1 MAFIVV
7 GMSAAAI
14 AMAEA
19 AAAATLAAATTGGT
33 LAAGAGG
40 LGLAATAGTAGTL
53 GTTAATLG
61 TAAELAT
68 AAELT
73 AAGTTGG
80 ASAVFPTG
88 TALGQGAATG
98 LAPGVGAGGVTAPGA
113 SSLSAAGSQ
122 TGNVFSRGLTQAGE
136 ILNNPYVQ
144 GGVAVAEG
152 GRTYS
157 ETGDLGESFLAG
169 LGAWGVTGGLGSLS
183 SFAGKKLGQQ
193 AISQGSKQLI
203 RPAINQIDNSIA
215 TGLRNPSSG
224 QGLRGAAIE
233 TPNVGR
239 SITNPAAQNFAGT
252 GSGGVPQRTL
262 LRETV
267 NGVEITPQ
275 QAANLRATNPAYQ
288 ELDAYGNAAKA
299 RLTGTPQVGTQTPST
314 SNLYADLGKT
324 PTLPSGATPLPP
336 RTIFQTPSPTGTLP
350 VPATTPP
357 ASAGKPG
364 MFDDFPNNYPG
375 GTMGVLATGAIG
387 GPMLMDAMQPSSNL
401 RQPETKV
408 TPYRG
413 PYKPVERIAQFP
425 TGPASYTDTSE
436 RQYFNDVNP
445 YPGITEYP
453 GAVKAAVGGL
463 MGLAGGGSYDDEAG
477 HDGYADG
484 GEVEKKMA
492 TPDMSAIQEYI
503 QGINPQ
509 REASNP
515 LQSYLDNIGRQQQR
529 PQVPEILRQLQ
540 AQQAAQAQTP
550 VDSSERNYGF
560 KPITVEKAPLAQ
572 YAPATKQ
579 KVNGM
584 EALFGSLGM
593 FGNANNRAFGEQA
606 APVPTV
612 DEYAPYRPI
621 TMTTPGEDAHE
632 YQYTDTSKYVYN
644 PETQQMEIPLAMGG
658 LTSLAKGGNYLDGP
672 GDGLSDSIRATI
684 GNRQPARL
692 ADGEFVIS
700 ADVVSDIGGGSSK
713 AGAKYL
719 HAMQDRVRQ
728 RAHGTKK
735 QVKKLDLRKV
745 LPA

>member
-1 MAFIVV
+1 MAFVT
-7 GMSAAAI
+7 MAALAAQAALVAI
-14 AMAEA
+14 EAGIA
-19 AAAATLAAATTGGT
+19 AAAATAT
-33 LAAGAGG
+33 
-40 LGLAATAGTAGTL
+40 TAGTAM
-53 GTTAATLG
+53 AA
-61 TAAELAT
+61 AIP
-68 AAELT
+68 T
-73 AAGTTGG
+73 AAGIGG
-80 ASAVFPTG
+80 AMPTAGALSAGALTGAAPGVAGAGAAGLTGAGAGSLGAAGLQTG
-88 TALGQGAATG
+88 TAL
-98 LAPGVGAGGVTAPGA
+98 
-113 SSLSAAGSQ
+113 
-122 TGNVFSRGLTQAGE
+122 SRGLTQFGGM
-136 ILNNPYVQ
+136 LSNPYVQ

-152 GRTYS
+152 GRTYA
-157 ETGDLGESFLAG
+157 ETGELGESFLAG
-169 LGAWGVTGGLGSLS
+169 LGAWGVTGAAGGLS
-183 SFAGKKLGQQ
+183 SLAGRKLGQQ

-203 RPAINQIDNSIA
+203 SPAINSIDDSIA
-215 TGLRNPSSG
+215 TGLRNPATTNRGIS
-224 QGLRGAAIE
+224 GAAGE
-233 TPNVGR
+233 VPNVG
-239 SITNPAAQNFAGT
+239 QNIGADARTFT
-252 GSGGVPQRTL
+252 G
-262 LRETV
+262 
-267 NGVEITPQ
+267 NM
-275 QAANLRATNPAYQ
+275 
-288 ELDAYGNAAKA
+288 YG
-299 RLTGTPQVGTQTPST
+299 GTPQVRGAPNIINLYSSTPQVPLGAAQQPSSGIAALNVKPPVSAPVVTPQAGPPATPS
-314 SNLYADLGKT
+314 
-324 PTLPSGATPLPP
+324 
-336 RTIFQTPSPTGTLP
+336 
-350 VPATTPP
+350 

-425 TGPASYTDTSE
+425 TGPTPWTDTSE

-492 TPDMSAIQEYI
+492 TPDMNAIQEYI

-509 REASNP
+509 IEASASNP

-540 AQQAAQAQTP
+540 AQQATQAQTP

-560 KPITVEKAPLAQ
+560 KPITVEEAPLAQ

-584 EALFGSLGM
+584 ELLFSGM
-593 FGNANNRAFGEQA
+593 MGKQA
-606 APVPTV
+606 APVPIV

-644 PETQQMEIPLAMGG
+644 PETQQMEIPLAVGG
-658 LTSLAKGGNYLDGP
+658 LTSLARGGNYLDGP

>member
-1 MAFIVV
+1 
-7 GMSAAAI
+7 
-14 AMAEA
+14 
-19 AAAATLAAATTGGT
+19 
-33 LAAGAGG
+33 
-40 LGLAATAGTAGTL
+40 
-53 GTTAATLG
+53 
-61 TAAELAT
+61 
-68 AAELT
+68 
-73 AAGTTGG
+73 
-80 ASAVFPTG
+80 
-88 TALGQGAATG
+88 
-98 LAPGVGAGGVTAPGA
+98 
-113 SSLSAAGSQ
+113 
-122 TGNVFSRGLTQAGE
+122 
-136 ILNNPYVQ
+136 
-144 GGVAVAEG
+144 
-152 GRTYS
+152 
-157 ETGDLGESFLAG
+157 
-169 LGAWGVTGGLGSLS
+169 
-183 SFAGKKLGQQ
+183 
-193 AISQGSKQLI
+193 
-203 RPAINQIDNSIA
+203 
-215 TGLRNPSSG
+215 
-224 QGLRGAAIE
+224 
-233 TPNVGR
+233 
-239 SITNPAAQNFAGT
+239 
-252 GSGGVPQRTL
+252 
-262 LRETV
+262 
-267 NGVEITPQ
+267 
-275 QAANLRATNPAYQ
+275 
-288 ELDAYGNAAKA
+288 
-299 RLTGTPQVGTQTPST
+299 
-314 SNLYADLGKT
+314 
-324 PTLPSGATPLPP
+324 
-336 RTIFQTPSPTGTLP
+336 
-350 VPATTPP
+350 
-357 ASAGKPG
+357 
-364 MFDDFPNNYPG
+364 
-375 GTMGVLATGAIG
+375 
-387 GPMLMDAMQPSSNL
+387 MLMDAMQPSSKL

-436 RQYFNDVNP
+436 RQYFADVNP

-503 QGINPQ
+503 QGINQ
-509 REASNP
+509 QKEASNP

-540 AQQAAQAQTP
+540 TQHATP
-550 VDSSERNYGF
+550 VDSSEHDYGF
-560 KPITVEKAPLAQ
+560 KPITVEEAPPVQ

-584 EALFGSLGM
+584 ELLFSGM
-593 FGNANNRAFGEQA
+593 MGKQA
-606 APVPTV
+606 APVPV
-612 DEYAPYRPI
+612 GDKYAPYRPA
-621 TMTTPGEDAHE
+621 TFTTSGPDPHE

-644 PETQQMEIPLAMGG
+644 PETQQMEIPLAVGG
-658 LTSLAKGGNYLDGP
+658 LTSLARGGNYLDGP

>member
-1 MAFIVV
+1 
-7 GMSAAAI
+7 MSAAAAAI
-14 AMAEA
+14 AAEA
-19 AAAATLAAATTGGT
+19 AAATTLAATTGGT
-33 LAAGAGG
+33 LLAGAGG
-40 LGLAATAGTAGTL
+40 VGLTATAGTLGTAGTLAGTAGTL
-53 GTTAATLG
+53 GT
-61 TAAELAT
+61 

-73 AAGTTGG
+73 TAAGSGG
-80 ASAVFPTG
+80 MMPTAA
-88 TALGQGAATG
+88 ALTEGAATG
-98 LAPGVGAGGVTAPGA
+98 LAPGVGAGGVTGSGA
-113 SSLSAAGSQ
+113 SSLSAAGLE
-122 TGNVFSRGLTQAGE
+122 TGNMFSRGLTQAGE

-144 GGVAVAEG
+144 GGIAVEEG
-152 GRTYS
+152 GRTYA
-157 ETGDLGESFLAG
+157 ETGDLGQSFMAG
-169 LGAWGVTGGLGSLS
+169 LGAWGMAGAAGGLS
-183 SFAGKKLGQQ
+183 SFAGRELGG
-193 AISQGSKQLI
+193 AALSQGAKQGI
-203 RPAINQIDNSIA
+203 RPAVNQIYTP
-215 TGLRNPSSG
+215 TGLTNQASG
-224 QGLRGAAIE
+224 RGLSGAAGE
-233 TPNVGR
+233 VPNVGQN
-239 SITNPAAQNFAGT
+239 ITNPAAQNFAGT
-252 GSGGVPQRTL
+252 GSTSMYPQ
-262 LRETV
+262 
-267 NGVEITPQ
+267 
-275 QAANLRATNPAYQ
+275 A
-288 ELDAYGNAAKA
+288 
-299 RLTGTPQVGTQTPST
+299 QVGAVRGGPNINTSLYSSTPKVPLGTTQQPLASLT
-314 SNLYADLGKT
+314 N
-324 PTLPSGATPLPP
+324 ATP
-336 RTIFQTPSPTGTLP
+336 P
-350 VPATTPP
+350 VPTTPP

-364 MFDDFPNNYPG
+364 WFDDFPNNYPG
-375 GTMGVLATGAIG
+375 GGMGALATGAIG
-387 GPMLMDAMQPSSNL
+387 GPMLMDAMQPSNNL
-401 RQPETKV
+401 HPPETKV

-453 GAVKAAVGGL
+453 GAVKAAEGGL
-463 MGLAGGGSYDDEAG
+463 MGLTAGGSFDDEAG

-492 TPDMSAIQEYI
+492 TPDMNAIQEYVR
-503 QGINPQ
+503 GINPQ
-509 REASNP
+509 IEASASNP

-584 EALFGSLGM
+584 ELLFSGM
-593 FGNANNRAFGEQA
+593 MGKQA
-606 APVPTV
+606 APVPIV

-644 PETQQMEIPLAMGG
+644 PETQQMEIPLAVGG
-658 LTSLAKGGNYLDGP
+658 LTSLARGGNYLDGP

-713 AGAKYL
+713 AGAKKL
-719 HAMQDRVRQ
+719 HAMMDRVRQ
-728 RAHGTKK
+728 SAHGTKK
-735 QVKKLDLRKV
+735 QVKKINDRKV
-745 LPA
+745 LAA

>member
-1 MAFIVV
+1 MAALATAVI
-7 GMSAAAI
+7 AAEI
-14 AMAEA
+14 AA
-19 AAAATLAAATTGGT
+19 LS
-33 LAAGAGG
+33 
-40 LGLAATAGTAGTL
+40 LAATAGTTAIVGTGGLLSAAATSALATSALATAGTV
-53 GTTAATLG
+53 GTAGAAL
-61 TAAELAT
+61 TAAELAA
-68 AAELT
+68 AAEIT

-80 ASAVFPTG
+80 ASAVFPTT

-98 LAPGVGAGGVTAPGA
+98 EALGVSGGTTLPGV
-113 SSLSAAGSQ
+113 SSLNAAGSQ

-136 ILNNPYVQ
+136 ILSNPYVS
-144 GGVAVAEG
+144 GGIGVVEG
-152 GRTYS
+152 GRTYE
-157 ETGDLGESFLAG
+157 ETGDLGQSFLAG
-169 LGAWGVTGGLGSLS
+169 LGAWGTAGAAGSLS
-183 SFAGKKLGQQ
+183 SFAGRKLGERALSQGVKQ
-193 AISQGSKQLI
+193 AIPQIAPKSTSLYDSSVLGGKDILNAEQ
-203 RPAINQIDNSIA
+203 AIQPYA
-215 TGLRNPSSG
+215 
-224 QGLRGAAIE
+224 
-233 TPNVGR
+233 PNVGR
-239 SITNPAAQNFAGT
+239 GITDTAAQRFAGT
-252 GSGGVPQRTL
+252 GTPYNAYPQAQI
-262 LRETV
+262 
-267 NGVEITPQ
+267 GP
-275 QAANLRATNPAYQ
+275 
-288 ELDAYGNAAKA
+288 
-299 RLTGTPQVGTQTPST
+299 QTPSM
-314 SNLYADLGKT
+314 SNIYGDLGKT
-324 PTLPSGATPLPP
+324 TTLPPGATPLPP
-336 RTIFQTPSPTGTLP
+336 RTILQTPSPTPAPP
-350 VPATTPP
+350 VATTPQ

-387 GPMLMDAMQPSSNL
+387 GPMLMDAMSPSNNL

-436 RQYFNDVNP
+436 RQYFADVNP

-477 HDGYADG
+477 YDGYADG

-492 TPDMSAIQEYI
+492 TPDMNAIQEYI

-509 REASNP
+509 IEASASNP
-515 LQSYLDNIGRQQQR
+515 LQSYLNNIGRQQQR
-529 PQVPEILRQLQ
+529 PQVPDILKQLQ
-540 AQQAAQAQTP
+540 AQQATQTQTP

-560 KPITVEKAPLAQ
+560 KPITVEKAPPVQ

-584 EALFGSLGM
+584 EWLFSGGM
-593 FGNANNRAFGEQA
+593 MGKQA
-606 APVPTV
+606 APVPIV

-644 PETQQMEIPLAMGG
+644 PETQQMEIPLAVGG
-658 LTSLAKGGNYLDGP
+658 LTSLARGGNYLDGP

-713 AGAKYL
+713 AGAKKL
-719 HAMQDRVRQ
+719 HAMMDRVRQ
-728 RAHGTKK
+728 SAHGTKK
-735 QVKKLDLRKV
+735 QVKKINDRKV
-745 LPA
+745 LAA

>member
-1 MAFIVV
+1 MAALATAVIAAEIAALSLAASAGTTAVV
-7 GMSAAAI
+7 GAGGLLS
-14 AMAEA
+14 
-19 AAAATLAAATTGGT
+19 AAATTALATSAGT
-33 LAAGAGG
+33 AAA
-40 LGLAATAGTAGTL
+40 AGTAGTVA
-53 GTTAATLG
+53 GTLG

-80 ASAVFPTG
+80 ASAVFPTAG
-88 TALGQGAATG
+88 ALGQGAATG
-98 LAPGVGAGGVTAPGA
+98 LAPGVSAGGVTAPGA

-152 GRTYS
+152 GRTYA
-157 ETGDLGESFLAG
+157 ETGDLGQSFMAG

-183 SFAGKKLGQQ
+183 SLAGRKLGQQ
-193 AISQGSKQLI
+193 AISQGVKQ
-203 RPAINQIDNSIA
+203 AIPQIA
-215 TGLRNPSSG
+215 PTGLTNQATRTGTNG
-224 QGLRGAAIE
+224 IYNAAGE
-233 TPNVGR
+233 VPNVG
-239 SITNPAAQNFAGT
+239 QNIGTDARAFTGAGT
-252 GSGGVPQRTL
+252 DFNMYGGVPQVR
-262 LRETV
+262 
-267 NGVEITPQ
+267 NAPNIT
-275 QAANLRATNPAYQ
+275 NLYPS
-288 ELDAYGNAAKA
+288 
-299 RLTGTPQVGTQTPST
+299 TPQVPLGTAQTP
-314 SNLYADLGKT
+314 LAKLAAKT
-324 PTLPSGATPLPP
+324 P
-336 RTIFQTPSPTGTLP
+336 
-350 VPATTPP
+350 VATTPP
-357 ASAGKPG
+357 APAGKPG

-436 RQYFNDVNP
+436 RQYFADVNP

-477 HDGYADG
+477 YDGYADG

-492 TPDMSAIQEYI
+492 TPDMNAIQEYVR
-503 QGINPQ
+503 GINPQ
-509 REASNP
+509 IEASASNP

-529 PQVPEILRQLQ
+529 PQVPDILKQLQ
-540 AQQAAQAQTP
+540 AQQATQTQTP

-560 KPITVEKAPLAQ
+560 KPITVEESPLGD
-572 YAPATKQ
+572 K
-579 KVNGM
+579 
-584 EALFGSLGM
+584 
-593 FGNANNRAFGEQA
+593 
-606 APVPTV
+606 
-612 DEYAPYRPI
+612 YAPYRPA
-621 TMTTPGEDAHE
+621 TFTAPGVDEHE

-644 PETQQMEIPLAMGG
+644 PETQQMEIPLAVGG
-658 LTSLAKGGNYLDGP
+658 LTSLARGGNYLDGP

-713 AGAKYL
+713 AGAKKL
-719 HAMQDRVRQ
+719 HAMMDRVRQ
-728 RAHGTKK
+728 SAHGTKK
-735 QVKKLDLRKV
+735 QVKKINDRKV
-745 LPA
+745 LAA